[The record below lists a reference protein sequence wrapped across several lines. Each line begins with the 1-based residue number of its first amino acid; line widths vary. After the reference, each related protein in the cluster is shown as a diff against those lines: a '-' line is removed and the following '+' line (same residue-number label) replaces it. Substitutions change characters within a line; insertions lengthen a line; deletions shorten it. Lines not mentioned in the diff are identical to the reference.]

1 MADGKDSQDT
11 INEGDVADAIK
22 IAKIFERH
30 EKEKHG
36 NDLET
41 GDDCGAEKIEVLNV
55 NNDDDEIDFK
65 VKCNDRYLS
74 KNRRR
79 GVCIVLGL
87 HTLSFPEMKIIFSE
101 NDMFHTSLGLSK
113 RKGSSLDRQV
123 MLETFTKLQF
133 EVRMYSNLTVKD
145 IYKTLEK
152 VSLEDLSDCDTFACK
167 LKVTKSIL

>member
-1 MADGKDSQDT
+1 
-11 INEGDVADAIK
+11 
-22 IAKIFERH
+22 
-30 EKEKHG
+30 
-36 NDLET
+36 
-41 GDDCGAEKIEVLNV
+41 
-55 NNDDDEIDFK
+55 
-65 VKCNDRYLS
+65 
-74 KNRRR
+74 
-79 GVCIVLGL
+79 
-87 HTLSFPEMKIIFSE
+87 MKIIFSE

-167 LKVTKSIL
+167 LHKGHIKYFVKELCQW